1 MASIRDIQD
10 QLIEDFGFMEDWEDK
25 YAFLIE
31 LGKEL
36 KPLPDAAKTEDNLIR
51 GCQSRVWLTA
61 SMDNGRVQF
70 AADSDAF
77 ISKGM
82 VAMLVKVYHNQK
94 PEDIL
99 HEKLD
104 LLERIGL
111 HEHLSPN
118 RSNGLASML
127 KQMRNFA
134 LVFHTQNQLA
144 S

>member
-1 MASIRDIQD
+1 MASIPEIQN
-10 QLIEDFGFMEDWEDK
+10 QLVEDFSFMEDWEDK
-25 YAFLIE
+25 YAFLID

-36 KPLPDAAKTEDNLIR
+36 PALPANLKTEENLIR

-61 SMDNGRVQF
+61 AMENGRVQF

-82 VAMLVKVYHNQK
+82 VALLVKVYHNQK

-127 KQMRNFA
+127 KQLRNFA
-134 LVFHTQNQLA
+134 LVFHSQNQLA
-144 S
+144 G

>member
-1 MASIRDIQD
+1 MASIAEIQD
-10 QLIEDFGFMEDWEDK
+10 QLAEDFSFMEDWEDK
-25 YAFLIE
+25 YAFLID

-36 KPLPDAAKTEDNLIR
+36 PAFPAELKTDDNLIR
-51 GCQSRVWLTA
+51 GCQSRVWITA
-61 SMDNGRVQF
+61 SMAAGRVQF

-82 VAMLVKVYHNQK
+82 VALLVKIYHNQK

-99 HEKLD
+99 NEKLD

-127 KQMRNFA
+127 KQLRNFA
-134 LVFHTQNQLA
+134 LVFHSQNQLA

>member
-1 MASIRDIQD
+1 MASIPEIQN
-10 QLIEDFGFMEDWEDK
+10 QLVEDFSFMEDWEDK
-25 YAFLIE
+25 YAFLID

-36 KPLPDAAKTEDNLIR
+36 PALPANLKTEENLIR

-61 SMDNGRVQF
+61 AMENGRVQF
-70 AADSDAF
+70 SADSDAF

-82 VAMLVKVYHNQK
+82 VALLVKVYHNQK

-127 KQMRNFA
+127 KQLRNFA
-134 LVFHTQNQLA
+134 LVLHSQNQLA
-144 S
+144 G

>member
-1 MASIRDIQD
+1 MATIPEIQN
-10 QLIEDFGFMEDWEDK
+10 QLVEDFSFMEDWEDK
-25 YAFLIE
+25 YAFLID

-36 KPLPDAAKTEDNLIR
+36 PAFPANLKTEDNLIR
-51 GCQSRVWLTA
+51 GCQSRVWITA
-61 SMDNGRVQF
+61 GMENGRVQF

-82 VAMLVKVYHNQK
+82 VALLVKVYHNQK

-127 KQMRNFA
+127 KQLRNFA
-134 LVFHTQNQLA
+134 LVFHSQNQLA
-144 S
+144 G

>member
-1 MASIRDIQD
+1 MATIPEIQN
-10 QLIEDFGFMEDWEDK
+10 QLVEDFSFMEDWEDK
-25 YAFLIE
+25 YAFLID

-36 KPLPDAAKTEDNLIR
+36 PALPAELKTEDNLIR

-61 SMDNGRVQF
+61 SMENGRVQF

-77 ISKGM
+77 ISKGL
-82 VAMLVKVYHNQK
+82 VALLVKIYHNQK

-127 KQMRNFA
+127 KQLRNFA
-134 LVFHTQNQLA
+134 LVFHSQNQLA
-144 S
+144 G

>member
-1 MASIRDIQD
+1 MASIAEIQD
-10 QLIEDFGFMEDWEDK
+10 QLAEDFSFMEEWEDK
-25 YAFLIE
+25 YAFLID

-36 KPLPDAAKTEDNLIR
+36 PAFPAELKSDENLIR

-61 SMDNGRVQF
+61 SMENGCVQF

-77 ISKGM
+77 ISKGL
-82 VAMLVKVYHNQK
+82 VALLVKIYHNQK

-99 HEKLD
+99 NAKLD

-127 KQMRNFA
+127 KQLRNFA
-134 LVFHTQNQLA
+134 LVFHSQNQLA

>member
-1 MASIRDIQD
+1 MSTIPTIQD
-10 QLIEDFGFMEDWEDK
+10 SLVQDFSFLEDWEDK
-25 YAFLIE
+25 YAFLID

-36 KPLPDAAKTEDNLIR
+36 QPLPAAVKTEENLIR
-51 GCQSRVWLTA
+51 GCQSKVWLTA
-61 SMDNGRVQF
+61 AMENGRVQF

-82 VAMLVKVYHNQK
+82 VALLVKVYHNQK

-127 KQMRNFA
+127 KQLRNFA

>member
-1 MASIRDIQD
+1 MKD
-10 QLIEDFGFMEDWEDK
+10 
-25 YAFLIE
+25 
-31 LGKEL
+31 
-36 KPLPDAAKTEDNLIR
+36 
-51 GCQSRVWLTA
+51 
-61 SMDNGRVQF
+61 GRVQF

-82 VAMLVKVYHNQK
+82 VALLVKVYDNQK

-99 HEKLD
+99 NQKLD

-127 KQMRNFA
+127 KQLQNFA
-134 LVFHTQNQLA
+134 LVFHTQNQMQA
-144 S
+144 NGTHH

>member
-1 MASIRDIQD
+1 MASIREIQD
-10 QLIEDFGFMEDWEDK
+10 QLIEDFSFMEDWEDK
-25 YAFLIE
+25 YAFLID

-36 KPLPDAAKTEDNLIR
+36 KPLPEQVKTEENLIR
-51 GCQSRVWLTA
+51 GCQSRVWIT
-61 SMDNGRVQF
+61 SSIDNGYVQF

-82 VAMLVKVYHNQK
+82 VALLVKVFNNQK
-94 PEDIL
+94 PEAIL
-99 HEKLD
+99 NETFD

-127 KQMRNFA
+127 KQLRNFA

-144 S
+144 H

>member
-1 MASIRDIQD
+1 
-10 QLIEDFGFMEDWEDK
+10 MEDWEDK
-25 YAFLIE
+25 YAFLID

-36 KPLPDAAKTEDNLIR
+36 PALPAELKTEDNLIR
-51 GCQSRVWLTA
+51 GCQSRVWITA
-61 SMDNGRVQF
+61 GMENGRVQF

-82 VAMLVKVYHNQK
+82 VALLVKVYHNQK

-127 KQMRNFA
+127 KQLRNFA
-134 LVFHTQNQLA
+134 LVFHSQNQLA
-144 S
+144 G

>member
-1 MASIRDIQD
+1 MASIPEIQN
-10 QLIEDFGFMEDWEDK
+10 QLVEDFSFMEDWEDK
-25 YAFLIE
+25 YAFLID

-36 KPLPDAAKTEDNLIR
+36 PALPAELKTEDNLIR

-61 SMDNGRVQF
+61 GMENGRVQF

-77 ISKGM
+77 ISKGL
-82 VAMLVKVYHNQK
+82 VALLVKVYHNQK

-127 KQMRNFA
+127 KQLRNFA
-134 LVFHTQNQLA
+134 LVFHSQNQLA
-144 S
+144 G